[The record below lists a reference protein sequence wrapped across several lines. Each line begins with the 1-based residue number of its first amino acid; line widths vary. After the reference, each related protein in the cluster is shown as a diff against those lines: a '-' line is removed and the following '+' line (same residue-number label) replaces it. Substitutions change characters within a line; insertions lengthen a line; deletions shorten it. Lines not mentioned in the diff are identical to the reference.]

1 MLAFIINRK
10 NLILDNVNPHSMQ
23 LGIKKEIMELEVKK
37 KIMKIK
43 AFDPGEYI
51 ELTGDN
57 SSELTK
63 SLGTERTLTKREDRD
78 NSKTVIT
85 NITHY
90 RQHNLVEKVSTYKKL
105 SSSLDIISAFLI
117 IVGAI
122 ISVIENDTYYKDNM
136 ETRVISAVLING
148 LRSGRTNFT
157 ALELIG
163 TRDLND
169 LLSKNLSS
177 NLSIIEKNNI
187 ILGEYNLSEQFNF
200 QQNPTPKYFDILV
213 PLTISRECSNLR
225 LILLVT
231 SLISGMLIY
240 YIQLVGL
247 SFISKYLGYL
257 KEYIYIKEN
266 DSNL

>member
-51 ELTGDN
+51 ELTGEN

-63 SLGTERTLTKREDRD
+63 SQGTERSVIKREERGDT
-78 NSKTVIT
+78 SKTAIT

-122 ISVIENDTYYKDNM
+122 ISVVENDTYYRDNM
-136 ETRVISAVLING
+136 ETRVISAMLING
-148 LRSGRTNFT
+148 VRSRGANFT

-163 TRDLND
+163 SIDLND
-169 LLSKNLSS
+169 ILNKNLSS
-177 NLSIIEKNNI
+177 ELNITEKNNI
-187 ILGEYNLSEQFNF
+187 ILSKYNISEEFNF
-200 QQNPTPKYFDILV
+200 YQSTNLIFTSIKV
-213 PLTISRECSNLR
+213 PLAISKECSNLR

-231 SLISGMLIY
+231 SLISGTILIK
-240 YIQLVGL
+240 LN
-247 SFISKYLGYL
+247 SWT
-257 KEYIYIKEN
+257 
-266 DSNL
+266 